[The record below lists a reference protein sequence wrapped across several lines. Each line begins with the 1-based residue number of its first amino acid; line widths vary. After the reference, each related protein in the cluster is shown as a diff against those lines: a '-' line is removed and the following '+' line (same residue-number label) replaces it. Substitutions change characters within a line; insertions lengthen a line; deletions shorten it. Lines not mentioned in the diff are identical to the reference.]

1 MAVTKIAGNR
11 SHIPKLS

>member
-1 MAVTKIAGNR
+1 MAVTKIDGNR